1 MRKAAVKIQ
10 TIMRRYLTRRHF
22 MRNYKKLVKERNR
35 RVRIQRTNAAL
46 MLQGTYAVVY
56 LSYTILKNMLISG
69 FDIV

>member
-1 MRKAAVKIQ
+1 
-10 TIMRRYLTRRHF
+10 

>member
-1 MRKAAVKIQ
+1 
-10 TIMRRYLTRRHF
+10 

-35 RVRIQRTNAAL
+35 RVRIQHTNAAL

-56 LSYTILKNMLISG
+56 LSYSILKNKLISG